1 MQRHRNPANGYRSNP
16 IGIGGGGGVAAGS
29 PGYRNYNRGGFG
41 RGQPKVFQS
50 GTTQPPP
57 PRRVDVFL
65 EAGKLATE
73 YLVSKGLLPPNPLN
87 GKWQNSSLK
96 NQIGGGDSV
105 PDADSGTGGGRRR
118 FPDDYSSA
126 TGSRDGNRAR
136 RTVGS
141 FKNPGFEWNR
151 EINRSSSWSEKVKP
165 SSDKHGDGD
174 SISGSMEEQR
184 SGKDGASEDQKSVS
198 GDLESR
204 NSEAGNLETA
214 IDNKPNQ
221 LPDDNAGIKTP
232 ISDIESAEKSDGLKS
247 PNTSE
252 VIMDDDKRE
261 SDKPFVKEEPAQ
273 ENSTDENN
281 NTSANKISSDLLTLI
296 RFNKVPTRT
305 RSSVTLKGSKSDS
318 LLTSG
323 DENKN
328 KIQNSGEPVNS
339 LQDVPM
345 ADENQES
352 NHELKIEEV
361 PSEEEVAQ
369 MDHKYKFGARSQS
382 FPQRSSITD
391 QELGEEQHGY
401 NRCSSVVLGRGEKR
415 PLHLSDSP
423 ESAKKPRDWTSGDG
437 YLHLSNSRGDQPS
450 GITQPC
456 NVYAEEKQ
464 LFPSS
469 FKICDLNL
477 MEVSDVNDNHD
488 TNSIIGFSSIRQ
500 AKQESVSVDFD
511 LTMNSSCDI
520 TDRQTRRGADGKGVE
535 VIDLD
540 CDSGQDDKGFSN
552 SERREEA
559 IFTDLESFP
568 DSMQR
573 VSDMPQDGYGLMISE
588 LLEAD
593 IPNSTVTTG
602 VNSMHNEMSLQNEE
616 GILGD
621 DESIYMSLGEI
632 PISFVPV
639 WDQQPSQGYDK
650 RY

>member
-16 IGIGGGGGVAAGS
+16 IGIGGGGGGGIAAGG
-29 PGYRNYNRGGFG
+29 PGYRSYNRGGFG
-41 RGQPKVFQS
+41 RGQQPKVFQS
-50 GTTQPPP
+50 GNSQPPP
-57 PRRVDVFL
+57 PRRVDVFM

-73 YLVSKGLLPPNPLN
+73 YLVSKGLLPPNPVN
-87 GKWQNSSLK
+87 GKWQNSNLK
-96 NQIGGGDSV
+96 SQVGVGGGDGV

-118 FPDDYSSA
+118 FPDDYGSA
-126 TGSRDGNRAR
+126 TGSRDGVRAR
-136 RTVGS
+136 RTMGGS

-151 EINRSSSWSEKVKP
+151 EISRSSSLSEKAKP
-165 SSDKHGDGD
+165 SLDNKQGDGD
-174 SISGSMEEQR
+174 SVSGSVEEQR
-184 SGKDGASEDQKSVS
+184 SGKDGAVEDQKSVS

-204 NSEAGNLETA
+204 NSEAGNVETA
-214 IDNKPNQ
+214 IDEKPNQ

-232 ISDIESAEKSDGLKS
+232 ISDVESAEKSDSLKIPS
-247 PNTSE
+247 TSE

-261 SDKPFVKEEPAQ
+261 PDKPIVKEEPAQ
-273 ENSTDENN
+273 EHSTDENK
-281 NTSANKISSDLLTLI
+281 NTSANNASSDLLTLI

-328 KIQNSGEPVNS
+328 KIQNSAEPTNS

-361 PSEEEVAQ
+361 PIEEEVAQ
-369 MDHKYKFGARSQS
+369 IDHKYNFGSRSQS
-382 FPQRSSITD
+382 FPQRSSVTD
-391 QELGEEQHGY
+391 EELGEEQHGY
-401 NRCSSVVLGRGEKR
+401 NRSSSVVLGRGEKR

-437 YLHLSNSRGDQPS
+437 YLHLSNSREDQPS

-464 LFPSS
+464 LFPNS

-488 TNSIIGFSSIRQ
+488 TNSVIGFSSIRQ
-500 AKQESVSVDFD
+500 PKQEPGSVDFD

-520 TDRQTRRGADGKGVE
+520 TDRQTRRGADDKEVE

-540 CDSGQDDKGFSN
+540 CDSGQDDKGFNN

-573 VSDMPQDGYGLMISE
+573 VSDLPQDGYGLMISE

-593 IPNSTVTTG
+593 IPNSTVPTG

-616 GILGD
+616 VSRYFFP
-621 DESIYMSLGEI
+621 ESC
-632 PISFVPV
+632 FVPV